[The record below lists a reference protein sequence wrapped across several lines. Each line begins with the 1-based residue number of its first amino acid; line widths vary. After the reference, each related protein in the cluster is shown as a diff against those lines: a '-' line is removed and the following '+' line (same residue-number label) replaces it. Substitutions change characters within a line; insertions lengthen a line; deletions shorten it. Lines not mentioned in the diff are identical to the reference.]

1 MAMRPAPGAGAAR
14 GRASAALRPLL
25 AAVALLAARAV
36 RAARPG
42 GGTGERDAGWAAGE
56 RIPLECA
63 DARAGTWGANL
74 MCADTHE
81 PLSFTFGID
90 SFAHCGV
97 EVRSEA
103 ELADVRSAVVT
114 ATAATRPEDARAWHR
129 CRVPVD
135 RARSAFLPLDLPLLG
150 EAGED
155 DLVLVENHMAFVFHA
170 DAVTGELMGAA
181 AYAVRDARAGGA
193 QALGVGSVLN
203 AHGPVRW
210 FNRHTFVPL
219 DVARVNGAS
228 SAGASSFRAIAVHA
242 LVSVARMRAHRLN
255 IPRAALTRSPC
266 MRACPRASASTT
278 ASSDAGRRVAMG
290 GGAAPYYGEGG
301 GAAVSAESALLACVL
316 AVLVTALACVIA
328 ARRGLIMRSIA
339 KARID

>member
-1 MAMRPAPGAGAAR
+1 
-14 GRASAALRPLL
+14 
-25 AAVALLAARAV
+25 
-36 RAARPG
+36 
-42 GGTGERDAGWAAGE
+42 
-56 RIPLECA
+56 
-63 DARAGTWGANL
+63 

-181 AYAVRDARAGGA
+181 AYA
-193 QALGVGSVLN
+193 ALGVGSVLN

-228 SAGASSFRAIAVHA
+228 SAG
-242 LVSVARMRAHRLN
+242 
-255 IPRAALTRSPC
+255 
-266 MRACPRASASTT
+266 
-278 ASSDAGRRVAMG
+278 RRVAMG
-290 GGAAPYYGEGG
+290 GGAAPYFGEGG